1 MTSLFTSAKPLNV
14 LRSRIATMTPDERS
28 SSECELIFKAK
39 TTACTAIV
47 VTDGREV
54 FAKERN

>member
-1 MTSLFTSAKPLNV
+1 MTSLYTSAQPLSV
-14 LRSRIATMTPDERS
+14 LRASIATMKPEKRS
-28 SSECELIFKAK
+28 SCEDDLLFLGRR
-39 TTACTAIV
+39 TACSAIV